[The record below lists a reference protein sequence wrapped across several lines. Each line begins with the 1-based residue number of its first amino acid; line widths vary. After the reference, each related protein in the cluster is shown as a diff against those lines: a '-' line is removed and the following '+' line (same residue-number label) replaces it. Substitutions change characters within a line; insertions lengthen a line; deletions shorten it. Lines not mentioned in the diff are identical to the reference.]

1 MQSNN
6 KKKDARCFFR
16 RKTREG
22 NMNRCITLA
31 AAIMLGCL
39 TPAFAQELPSEGKFS
54 ITYTAVN
61 PTPSKAVSVGDRDVT
76 VSSSIMTAVNDA
88 GSGLLHNIPG
98 RCNFMTQTNK
108 VAKTIETRGFCNY
121 ADRAGDQVFEE
132 FATDGPVTLG
142 SPILFKG
149 KWLGGTGKFE
159 GLSGEFE
166 IRPASVLVSDTLV
179 QGAGKKTGTYQIKK
193 TPVAQK

>member
-1 MQSNN
+1 
-6 KKKDARCFFR
+6 
-16 RKTREG
+16 
-22 NMNRCITLA
+22 MNRCITLA

-88 GSGLLHNIPG
+88 GS
-98 RCNFMTQTNK
+98 
-108 VAKTIETRGFCNY
+108 
-121 ADRAGDQVFEE
+121 DQVFEE
-132 FATDGPVTLG
+132 FTTDGPVTLG
-142 SPILFKG
+142 SPIVFKG